1 MKVNTRFV
9 YNKSVG
15 QMVAQRSLENGG
27 RVQKYIDSTVL
38 RLSDPYVPFLTGQLK
53 ASGIRGTIIGSGTVV
68 YNAPYARRQYYTNSG
83 NGKEGTSRGGLR
95 GRYWFERMKAD
106 RLDEILQGATKIA
119 GGTGA
124 RR

>member
-9 YNKSVG
+9 YNRTVG
-15 QMVAQRSLENGG
+15 QMIAHRSLENGG

-38 RLSDPYVPFLTGQLK
+38 RLSDTYVPFLTGQLK
-53 ASGIRGTIIGSGTVV
+53 VSGIRGTVIGSGTVV
-68 YNAPYARRQYYTNSG
+68 YNAPYARRQYYANSG

>member
-53 ASGIRGTIIGSGTVV
+53 VSGIRGTVIGSGTVV

-83 NGKEGTSRGGLR
+83 NGKEGTARGGLR
-95 GRYWFERMKAD
+95 GRHWFERMKAD
-106 RLDEILQGATKIA
+106 RLDEILQGAAKIA